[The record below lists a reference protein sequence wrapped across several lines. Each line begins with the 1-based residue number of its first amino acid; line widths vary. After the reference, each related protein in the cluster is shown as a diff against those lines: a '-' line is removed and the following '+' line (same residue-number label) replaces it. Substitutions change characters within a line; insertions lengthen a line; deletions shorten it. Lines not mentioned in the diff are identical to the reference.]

1 MNRKAEDIANKL
13 LTNPIKVLVE
23 QQAPG
28 KNVDQDVIR
37 LEKGKT
43 KYDVLVELLKNVDF
57 KKVLIFTSTKREADN
72 LSRKLRD
79 NSIYVEAL
87 HGDKKQSQRSRIIDM
102 FKHDK
107 IDVLIATDVASRGL
121 DVNNITHVINYDMP
135 NNYEDYIHR
144 IGRTGRAGKK
154 GFALTFV

>member
-1 MNRKAEDIANKL
+1 
-13 LTNPIKVLVE
+13 
-23 QQAPG
+23 
-28 KNVDQDVIR
+28 
-37 LEKGKT
+37 
-43 KYDVLVELLKNVDF
+43 
-57 KKVLIFTSTKREADN
+57 
-72 LSRKLRD
+72 
-79 NSIYVEAL
+79 
-87 HGDKKQSQRSRIIDM
+87 M